1 MNRNHKK
8 PTNRFAVSRSHP
20 LNLVTCAL
28 LSFGFSGSTIGA
40 DTTLS
45 DQPLATSA
53 AVQPKP
59 NLLFILDDSGSMDS
73 AYMPDNMS
81 STSRFGYWSA
91 QCNGVAFDPNE
102 SYPPPLKAD
111 KSSYP
116 DVSFTNAPDDGY
128 DPTGT
133 STDLTDAYYYLYTGT
148 QPKMSWSYNF
158 AGVDTTT
165 TFYTECR
172 TSISSGSSV
181 FTYVPL
187 KTATAAEQQKYAN
200 WYSYY
205 RKRYLLMRT
214 AMGRALSKLDESYRV
229 GLSVIS
235 DTKAIDGT
243 NYFRDVKDFGTT
255 QRSNVYSSLY
265 SAPPSSWTPLR
276 GALGKAGRYFAKKA
290 TGQTYDPMQYA
301 CQRNYALLSTDGY
314 WNTDIETSSYG
325 PYIVNA
331 NTSVGQQD
339 GTEARPMLDS
349 TATVTTRVTTYTAL
363 AYRDRTS
370 NTQTRTRN
378 WTRTK
383 TAYVAGTGSCSGKY
397 FKRTYKETSTTPQ
410 QQQQYFFTP
419 QQATY
424 TYKTTD
430 TLVNGLLSESSST
443 AVTIG
448 SWGTKSGSST
458 TTYPT
463 DSGTPTAYTTA
474 SSYSSSTCVTS
485 SAATTYSTPTAGSWT
500 SWSPSSLTYSYT
512 APALGSYAAGTPT
525 ESSVVMGGVSDTLA
539 DVAQYYWSTDLRHDD
554 FGNCKS
560 TSSGTE
566 RDVCADVLTP
576 VGADTNKS
584 QHMSTYSIG
593 LGTNGTLTYDPD
605 YATQTTGDFADLKEG
620 RKIWPEPGDGKGAEN
635 IDDLWHAAVNGRGKY
650 FSAMSASSLSDA
662 INSVF
667 DSVREEAGAA
677 AAAATTSL
685 ELISGDNNKLF
696 SASYTTQ
703 QWTGDL
709 KAYLFNG
716 TTGVV
721 SSTPLWSAQARLDAR
736 VDSRTHSDRKIYFNS
751 SSSLTEFSYSALT
764 TTQKTDFNNLCVTS
778 TLSQCASLSVDEKA
792 TANSG
797 DNLVN
802 YLRGDRTY
810 EVGKTNGAFRKREH
824 ILGDIINGAPVY
836 VGKPPFKYADTG
848 YADYVTD
855 HSDRKPMVYIAANDG
870 MLHAIS
876 AGSDDGGAELWAF
889 IPSAVLPN
897 LSKLAETDYANKHR
911 YFVDGAPTVADVKI
925 GGAWKT
931 ILVGGLN
938 KGGKSY
944 YALDITDP
952 ESPQFLWEFTTTDM
966 GYTFGAPVV
975 TKKKD
980 GTWVVAVT
988 SGINNST
995 GDGRGHLYLVDAA
1008 TGALLTDLPTSEGS
1022 ASTPSNL
1029 SQLNVW
1035 IENSDT
1041 DNTSVRY
1048 YGGDMQGNLWRFDPD
1063 ANHGAVASAT
1073 KLAVLRTGGSTPQPI
1088 TTRPVTVEL
1097 YGKPVVI
1104 VATGRYMG
1112 DPDVTDTNV
1121 QSVYAIRDTLT
1132 DTGWGDVQADV
1143 SNFTKQTMTVSGTSA
1158 SVTSHTV
1165 DWTKGGWWLNFPNS
1179 GERMFVDMDLQLN
1192 TLAISTAVP
1201 NGNPCA
1207 SGGSSWLYFLY
1218 AATGSKLSSATD
1230 AGARFSPDT
1239 LIVGANFVKD
1249 ANGDLRLITQDNKGE
1264 ITTDLG
1270 EKKTPPPTS
1279 ATAHRTSWRELID

>member
-1 MNRNHKK
+1 MKRNHKMHSHSVAIES
-8 PTNRFAVSRSHP
+8 PHP
-20 LNLVTCAL
+20 LSRLTWAL
-28 LSFGFSGSTIGA
+28 LAFGFSGSAIGA

-53 AVQPKP
+53 VVQPKP
-59 NLLFILDDSGSMDS
+59 NLLFILDDSGSMN
-73 AYMPDNMS
+73 AAHMPDNMS
-81 STSRFGYWSA
+81 NSGRFGYWSS
-91 QCNGVAFDPNE
+91 QCNGVAFDPTE
-102 SYPPPLKAD
+102 SYAPPLKAD

-116 DVSFTNAPDDGY
+116 DVSFTNAPNDGY
-128 DPTGT
+128 DPTGDK
-133 STDLTDAYYYLYTGT
+133 SDLTESSYYLYTGT

-158 AGVDTTT
+158 AGVETTT
-165 TFYTECR
+165 PFYTECM

-181 FTYVPL
+181 FTLVTL
-187 KTATAAEQQKYAN
+187 KTASAAVQQQYAN

-214 AMGRALSKLDESYRV
+214 AMGRALSKLDDSYRV

-235 DTKAIDGT
+235 DTNAVDGT
-243 NYFRDVKDFGTT
+243 NYFRDVKDFGST
-255 QRSNVYSSLY
+255 QRTNVYSSLY
-265 SAPPSSWTPLR
+265 GAPPSSWTPLR

-325 PYIVNA
+325 PYVVNA

-349 TATVTTRVTTYTAL
+349 TATVTTRKTTYTAL

-383 TAYVAGTGSCSGKY
+383 TAYIPGTGSCTGKY
-397 FKRTYKETSTTPQ
+397 FKRTYAETSTQPQ
-410 QQQQYFFTP
+410 KQQQYFVTP
-419 QQATY
+419 QQASY
-424 TYKTTD
+424 TYKITD
-430 TLVNGLLSESSST
+430 TLVNGLLSESSTS
-443 AVTIG
+443 AVTVG
-448 SWGTKSGSST
+448 SWSTKSGAST

-463 DSGTPTAYTTA
+463 DSGTPTVYTTA
-474 SSYSSSTCVTS
+474 PTHSSSTCVTS
-485 SAATTYSTPTAGSWT
+485 SAATSYTTPTAGSWT
-500 SWSPSSLTYSYT
+500 SWSPSSLTYTYTDVVVGAYT
-512 APALGSYAAGTPT
+512 AGSPSET
-525 ESSVVMGGVSDTLA
+525 SVSMGGVSDTLA
-539 DVAQYYWSTDLRHDD
+539 DVAQYYWKTDLRHDD
-554 FGNCKS
+554 FGNCTS
-560 TSSGTE
+560 NSSGTE
-566 RDVCADVLTP
+566 RDVCSDVLTP

-605 YATQTTGDFADLKEG
+605 YATQTSGDFADLKEG

-709 KAYLFNG
+709 KAYLLNG
-716 TTGVV
+716 STGVV
-721 SSTPLWSAQARLDAR
+721 SSTPLWSAQALLDAR
-736 VDSRTHSDRKIYFNS
+736 VDSLTHSNRKIYFNS
-751 SSSLTEFSYSALT
+751 SSTLTALSYSALT
-764 TTQKTDFNNLCVTS
+764 STQKAYFNNLCATS
-778 TLSQCASLSVDEKA
+778 SLSQCASLSDDEKVF
-792 TANSG
+792 ANSG

-810 EVGKTNGAFRKREH
+810 EVGKTNGVFRKREH
-824 ILGDIINGAPVY
+824 VLGDIINGAPVY
-836 VGKPPFKYADTG
+836 VGKPPFEYADTG
-848 YADYVTD
+848 YADYVTAQ
-855 HSDRKPMVYIAANDG
+855 SSRKPTVYIAANDG

-876 AGSDDGGAELWAF
+876 ADSSDGGSELWAF
-889 IPSAVLPN
+889 IPSTMLPN
-897 LSKLAETDYANKHR
+897 LNKLAETDYASKHR

-925 GGAWKT
+925 GGDWKT

-944 YALDITDP
+944 YALDVTNP
-952 ESPQFLWEFTTTDM
+952 TSPQFLWEFTTTDM
-966 GYTFGAPVV
+966 GYTFGSPVV
-975 TKKKD
+975 TKRKD

-995 GDGRGHLYLVDAA
+995 GDGKGHLYLVNAA
-1008 TGALLTDLPTSEGS
+1008 TGALLVDLPTSEGS

-1035 IENSDT
+1035 IDSDA
-1041 DNTSVRY
+1041 DNTSVRF

-1063 ANHGAVASAT
+1063 ANHGAAASAM

-1104 VATGRYMG
+1104 VGTGRYMG

-1121 QSVYAIRDTLT
+1121 QSLYAIRDPLS

-1143 SNFTKQTMTVSGTSA
+1143 SNFTKQTMTVTGTTA

-1165 DWTKGGWWLNFPNS
+1165 DWTKGGWWVDFPNT

-1207 SGGSSWLYFLY
+1207 SGGSSWLYFLN
-1218 AATGSKLSSATD
+1218 AANGSKLSSATD
-1230 AGARFSPDT
+1230 AGARFSSDT

-1249 ANGDLRLITQDNKGE
+1249 ANGDLRLITQDNKGK
-1264 ITTDLG
+1264 ITTDQ
-1270 EKKTPPPTS
+1270 KDDAPPPTS
-1279 ATAHRTSWRELID
+1279 AAAHRTSWRELID